1 MRSAFYTMAGP
12 AAEGP
17 GAPGVYAV
25 GLSASELEGCDQEA
39 VTHRI
44 GRLVRRAAE
53 LPAGTVRVLPPDA
66 PTAVAVP
73 DDGWL
78 AVVNTAAETAGWVV
92 LNPSGSALARLGPG
106 RLVLCGRAGATLTH
120 VPVACGDRL
129 PPAPAPQWGTKE
141 PERTPHV

>member
-25 GLSASELEGCDQEA
+25 GLSASELEECDQA
-39 VTHRI
+39 TVTHRI
-44 GRLVRRAAE
+44 GRLVRRAGE
-53 LPAGTVRVLPPDA
+53 LPAGTVRELPEDA
-66 PTAVAVP
+66 PTALTVP

-78 AVVNTAAETAGWVV
+78 AVVNTSPENAGWVV
-92 LNPSGSALARLGPG
+92 LSPSESALARLGPG

-120 VPVACGDRL
+120 VPMACGDRL
-129 PPAPAPQWGTKE
+129 PPAPAPQWGTRT
-141 PERTPHV
+141 PEGTPHV